1 MYSEKFVSDRV
12 STETRYT
19 TPDGRSF
26 NRLEEAAIHT
36 VVCDTE
42 SRILAALNKASPTAC
57 EMMHDEHIEMVAE
70 MITTCSYDL
79 VQILTDYNRFMEGE
93 V

>member
-1 MYSEKFVSDRV
+1 MYNEKFVSDRV
-12 STETRYT
+12 ITETRYA
-19 TPDGRSF
+19 TPDGKSF
-26 NRLEEAAIHT
+26 DRLEEAGIHT

-57 EMMHDEHIEMVAE
+57 EMMCDEHIKMVAE
-70 MITTCSYDL
+70 MITTCSHDL
-79 VQILTDYNRFMEGE
+79 IRILTEYNRFMEGE